1 VFSLEFCNFA
11 HINVFYAQNRNKQ
24 MATKQTHAFQT
35 EVSQLLH
42 LMIHS
47 LYSNKEIFLREL
59 VSNASDAVD
68 KLKFESLSNDA
79 LVEGKEELQ
88 IHVQVNKDAGTITIS
103 DNGIGMTQDEVMENI
118 GTIANSGTKK
128 FLQSLDE
135 KQAEDS
141 NLIGQFGVGFYSA
154 FIVADEVTLTTRK
167 AGDDKTDGT
176 VWSSAGKGEYSLE
189 TTTVEDFGTSVTL
202 HIKDDEKEFLDDY
215 RLRNII
221 SKYSDHITVPILM
234 VKASEEASDEIEY
247 ETVNKAN
254 AFWTQ
259 DKKDLKQ
266 EDYDEFY
273 KSLTYDF
280 EAPLTQLH
288 NRVEGNLDYTSLLFI
303 PSKAPF
309 DMWEPKR
316 KGGIKLYAKR
326 VFIMEDNENLMPM
339 YLRFI
344 KGVIDTA
351 DLSLNV
357 SREIL
362 QGNKVVDTIRKAS
375 VSRILKELEKMAKN
389 KPEKYAT
396 FWKEFGMVMKEG
408 VVEDFSN
415 KDKIAGLLR
424 FATTQSEGE
433 DQSVSLAD
441 YIERMGK
448 DQKDIYY
455 VTAET
460 YAAAKGSPHLEIFKQ
475 KDIEV
480 LLLSDRVDE
489 WMVNNFTEFEGK
501 NLKSIAKGDLE
512 NLDSVEEKKE
522 KEKAAKGF
530 KKTLTA
536 MQKILDNQVKEVKI
550 SNRLS
555 ESPSCLVADENEM
568 GGNMERIMASL
579 GQDVPETKPI
589 LEINPAHPLVKK
601 LKTKVDEDL
610 VNVLF
615 DQAVLS
621 EGGQLK
627 DPAEFVKRMNKLIN

>member
-1 VFSLEFCNFA
+1 
-11 HINVFYAQNRNKQ
+11 

-627 DPAEFVKRMNKLIN
+627 DP

>member
-1 VFSLEFCNFA
+1 
-11 HINVFYAQNRNKQ
+11 
-24 MATKQTHAFQT
+24 MTTKQTHSFQT

-68 KLKFESLSNDA
+68 KLKFESLSNDTI
-79 LVEGKEELQ
+79 VEGKEELQ
-88 IHVQVNKDAGTITIS
+88 VHIDVDKDAGTITIT
-103 DNGIGMTQDEVMENI
+103 DNGIGMTQEEVMANI

-141 NLIGQFGVGFYSA
+141 NLIGQFGVGFYAA
-154 FIVADEVTLTTRK
+154 FIVADEVVLTTRK
-167 AGDDKTDGT
+167 AGDDQANGT
-176 VWSSAGKGEYSLE
+176 IWTSKGEGEYSLE
-189 TTTVEDFGTSVTL
+189 TATVKDFGTKITL

-215 RLRNII
+215 RLRGII
-221 SKYSDHITVPILM
+221 SKYSDHITVPIM
-234 VKASEEASDEIEY
+234 MIKPAEEESDAIEY
-247 ETVNKAN
+247 EMVNKAN

-259 DKKDLKQ
+259 DKRDLKQ

-273 KSLTYDF
+273 KSLTFDF
-280 EAPLTQLH
+280 EAPLTQMH
-288 NRVEGNLDYTSLLFI
+288 NRVEGKLDYTSLLYI

-326 VFIMEDNENLMPM
+326 VFIMEDNEELMPM

-389 KPEKYAT
+389 KPEKYAD

-408 VVEDFSN
+408 VVEDPSN
-415 KDKIAGLLR
+415 KDKIASLLR
-424 FATTQSEGE
+424 FSTTKSNSEE
-433 DQSVSLAD
+433 QTVSLAD
-441 YIERMGK
+441 YVAGMSD

-460 YAAAKGSPHLEIFKQ
+460 YGAAKGSPHLEIFKQ

-512 NLDSVEEKKE
+512 DLDSKEEKKE
-522 KEKAAKGF
+522 KEKTAKGF
-530 KKTLTA
+530 KKTLEE
-536 MQKILDNQVKEVKI
+536 MQKILEAQVKEVKI

-579 GQDVPETKPI
+579 GQDVPESKPI
-589 LEINPAHPLVKK
+589 LEINPSHPLVEK
-601 LKTKVDEDL
+601 LKNKVDKDV

-615 DQAVLS
+615 DQAVLA

-627 DPAEFVKRMNKLIN
+627 DPAEFVKRMNKLIS

>member
-1 VFSLEFCNFA
+1 
-11 HINVFYAQNRNKQ
+11 
-24 MATKQTHAFQT
+24 MTTKQTHSFQT

-68 KLKFESLSNDA
+68 KLKFESLSNDK

-88 IHVQVNKDAGTITIS
+88 VHIDVDKEAGTITIT
-103 DNGIGMTQDEVMENI
+103 DNGIGMSETEVMENI

-128 FLQSLDE
+128 FLQNLDK

-141 NLIGQFGVGFYSA
+141 NLIGQFGVGFYAS
-154 FIVADEVTLTTRK
+154 FIVADEVVLTTRR
-167 AGDDKTDGT
+167 AGDDKENGT
-176 VWSSAGKGEYSLE
+176 IWTSKGEGEYSLE
-189 TTTVEDFGTSVTL
+189 TATVADFGTKITL

-215 RLRNII
+215 RLRGII
-221 SKYSDHITVPILM
+221 SKYSDHITVPIM
-234 VKASEEASDEIEY
+234 MIKPAEEDSDDAIEY
-247 ETVNKAN
+247 EMINKAN
-254 AFWTQ
+254 AFWMQ
-259 DKKDLKQ
+259 DKKELKQ

-280 EAPLTQLH
+280 AAPLAQLH
-288 NRVEGNLDYTSLLFI
+288 NRVEGKLDYTSLLFI

-326 VFIMEDNENLMPM
+326 VFIMEDNEELMPM

-362 QGNKVVDTIRKAS
+362 QGNQVVDTIRKAS

-389 KPEKYAT
+389 KPEKYAD

-408 VVEDFSN
+408 VVEDPAN
-415 KDKIAGLLR
+415 KDKIASLLR
-424 FATTQSEGE
+424 FSTTQSDNE

-441 YIERMGK
+441 YIGRMN
-448 DQKDIYY
+448 DEQKDIYY

-475 KDIEV
+475 KGIEV

-501 NLKSIAKGDLE
+501 NLKSIAKGDLQD
-512 NLDSVEEKKE
+512 LDSEEEKEE
-522 KEKAAKGF
+522 KEKTAEGYKD
-530 KKTLTA
+530 TLEK
-536 MQKILDNQVKEVKI
+536 MQTILEAQVKEVKI

-589 LEINPAHPLVKK
+589 LEINPTHPLVEK

>member
-1 VFSLEFCNFA
+1 
-11 HINVFYAQNRNKQ
+11 
-24 MATKQTHAFQT
+24 MTTKQTHSFQT

-79 LVEGKEELQ
+79 LVEGKEVLQ
-88 IHVQVNKDAGTITIS
+88 VHIDVDKDAGTITIT
-103 DNGIGMTQDEVMENI
+103 DNGIGMTETEVMENI

-128 FLQSLDE
+128 FLESLDE

-141 NLIGQFGVGFYSA
+141 NLIGQFGVGFYAA
-154 FIVADEVTLTTRK
+154 FIVADEVVLTTRK
-167 AGDDKTDGT
+167 AGDDKSNGT
-176 VWSSAGKGEYSLE
+176 IWTSKGEGEYSLE
-189 TTTVEDFGTSVTL
+189 TAAVEDFGTKITL
-202 HIKDDEKEFLDDY
+202 HIKKEEKEFLDDY
-215 RLRNII
+215 RLRGII
-221 SKYSDHITVPILM
+221 SKYSDHITVPIM
-234 VKASEEASDEIEY
+234 MIKPAEEDSDAIEY
-247 ETVNKAN
+247 AMVNKAN

-259 DKKDLKQ
+259 DKRSLKQ

-280 EAPLTQLH
+280 AAPLAQLH
-288 NRVEGNLDYTSLLFI
+288 NRVEGKLDYTSLLFI

-326 VFIMEDNENLMPM
+326 VFIMEDNEELMPM

-389 KPEKYAT
+389 KPEKYAD

-408 VVEDFSN
+408 VVEDPAN
-415 KDKIAGLLR
+415 KDKIASLLR
-424 FATTQSEGE
+424 FATTKTDSE
-433 DQSVSLAD
+433 DQIVSLAD
-441 YIERMGK
+441 YIARM
-448 DQKDIYY
+448 DAEQKDIYY

-460 YAAAKGSPHLEIFKQ
+460 FGAAKGSPHLEIFKE
-475 KDIEV
+475 KNIEV

-489 WMVNNFTEFEGK
+489 WMVSNFTEFEGK
-501 NLKSIAKGDLE
+501 TLKSIAKGDLQD
-512 NLDSVEEKKE
+512 LDSTEEKKE
-522 KEKAAKGF
+522 KEKTAKGF
-530 KKTLTA
+530 KKTLEE
-536 MQKILDNQVKEVKI
+536 MQKILENKVKEVKI

-589 LEINPAHPLVKK
+589 LEINPTHPLVKK
-601 LKTKVDEDL
+601 LKTKVDENL
-610 VNVLF
+610 VNILF

-627 DPAEFVKRMNKLIN
+627 DPAEFVKRMNKLIK

>member
-1 VFSLEFCNFA
+1 
-11 HINVFYAQNRNKQ
+11 
-24 MATKQTHAFQT
+24 MTTKQTHSFQT

-59 VSNASDAVD
+59 VSNASDAID
-68 KLKFESLSNDA
+68 KLKFESLSNDK
-79 LVEGKEELQ
+79 LVEGKEELTV
-88 IHVQVNKDAGTITIS
+88 HVEVDKDVGTITIS
-103 DNGIGMTQDEVMENI
+103 DNGIGMTEEEVMANI

-167 AGDDKTDGT
+167 AGDDKANGT
-176 VWSSAGKGEYSLE
+176 VWTSKGEGEYSLE
-189 TTTVEDFGTSVTL
+189 TKEVEDFGTSITL
-202 HIKDDEKEFLDDY
+202 HIKEDEKEFLDDY
-215 RLRNII
+215 RLRSII
-221 SKYSDHITVPILM
+221 SKYSDHITVPIM
-234 VKASEEASDEIEY
+234 MIKPSEEESDTIEY

-259 DKKDLKQ
+259 DKGSLKK
-266 EDYDEFY
+266 EDYNEFY

-280 EAPLTQLH
+280 EDPLIHMH
-288 NRVEGNLDYTSLLFI
+288 NKVEGNLDYTSLLYI

-326 VFIMEDNENLMPM
+326 VFIMEDNEELMPM
-339 YLRFI
+339 YMRFV

-362 QGNKVVDTIRKAS
+362 QGSKVVDTIRKAN
-375 VSRILKELEKMAKN
+375 VKRVLNTLEKLAKN
-389 KPEKYAT
+389 KPEEYAK

-408 VVEDFSN
+408 VVEDFAN

-424 FATTQSEGE
+424 FATTKSETE
-433 DQSVSLAD
+433 EQTVSLAD
-441 YIERMGK
+441 YVSRMSD

-460 YAAAKGSPHLEIFKQ
+460 YQAAKGSPHLEIFKQ

-489 WMVNNFTEFEGK
+489 WLVNNFTEFEGK
-501 NLKSIAKGDLE
+501 NLKSIAKG
-512 NLDSVEEKKE
+512 NLDDLDSKEEKKE

-530 KKTLTA
+530 KKTLKE
-536 MQKILDNQVKEVKI
+536 MQKILENQVKEVKV

-589 LEINPAHPLVKK
+589 LEINPTHPLVER
-601 LKTKVDEDL
+601 LKANVDDDL
-610 VNVLF
+610 VKVLF
-615 DQAVLS
+615 DQAVLA

-627 DPAEFVKRMNKLIN
+627 EPAEFVKRMNKLVG

>member
-1 VFSLEFCNFA
+1 
-11 HINVFYAQNRNKQ
+11 
-24 MATKQTHAFQT
+24 MTTKQTHAFQT

-59 VSNASDAVD
+59 VSNASDAID

-88 IHVQVNKDAGTITIS
+88 IHIDVDKDAGTITIS
-103 DNGIGMTQDEVMENI
+103 DNGIGMDEIEVIENI

-128 FLQSLDE
+128 FLQGLDD
-135 KQAEDS
+135 KQSQDS

-154 FIVADEVTLTTRK
+154 FIVADKVTLTTRK
-167 AGDDKTDGT
+167 AGDDKANGT
-176 VWSSAGKGEYSLE
+176 EWSSEGKGEYSLE
-189 TTTVEDFGTSVTL
+189 TVTVEDFGTSVTL
-202 HIKDDEKEFLDDY
+202 HIKKEEKEFLDDY

-221 SKYSDHITVPILM
+221 SKYSDHITVPITM
-234 VKASEEASDEIEY
+234 VKPSEEESDEIEF

-259 DKKDLKQ
+259 DKRNLKQ

-288 NRVEGNLDYTSLLFI
+288 NKVEGNLEYTSLLFI

-326 VFIMEDNENLMPM
+326 VFIMEDNEELMPL
-339 YLRFI
+339 YLRFV
-344 KGVIDTA
+344 KGIIDTA
-351 DLSLNV
+351 DLSLNI

-362 QGNKVVDTIRKAS
+362 QGSKVVDAIRKAS
-375 VSRILKELEKMAKN
+375 VKRILSALKKMAKN
-389 KPEKYAT
+389 KPEDYAK

-408 VVEDFSN
+408 VVEDFAN

-424 FATTQSEGE
+424 FASTKGNGE
-433 DQSVSLAD
+433 DQTVSLSD
-441 YIERMGK
+441 YIERMGD
-448 DQKDIYY
+448 DQKEIYF

-460 YAAAKGSPHLEIFKQ
+460 YAAAKGSPHLEIFKK

-480 LLLSDRVDE
+480 LLMSDRVDE
-489 WMVNNFTEFEGK
+489 WMVSNFTEFEGK
-501 NLKSIAKGDLE
+501 TLKSIAKGDLE
-512 NLDSVEEKKE
+512 DLDSKEEKKN
-522 KEKAAKGF
+522 KEKVAKGYA
-530 KKTLTA
+530 KVIKEVS
-536 MQKILDNQVKEVKI
+536 KILEAQVKEVKI

-568 GGNMERIMASL
+568 GGNMERIMKSF

-589 LEINPAHPLVKK
+589 LEINPTHPLVKK

-627 DPAEFVKRMNKLIN
+627 DPAEFVKRMNKLIG

>member
-1 VFSLEFCNFA
+1 
-11 HINVFYAQNRNKQ
+11 

-79 LVEGKEELQ
+79 LVEGKEELA
-88 IHVQVNKDAGTITIS
+88 IHVSVDKDAGTITIS

-128 FLQSLDE
+128 FLQGLDE

-154 FIVADEVTLTTRK
+154 FIVANEVTLTTRR
-167 AGDDKTDGT
+167 AGEDKTNGT
-176 VWSSAGKGEYSLE
+176 VWSSEGKGDYSLE
-189 TTTVEDFGTSVTL
+189 TTTVEDFGTSITL
-202 HIKDDEKEFLDDY
+202 HIKDEEKEFLDDY
-215 RLRNII
+215 RLRGII
-221 SKYSDHITVPILM
+221 SKYSDHITVPIM
-234 VKASEEASDEIEY
+234 MIKASEEESDTIEY

-259 DKKDLKQ
+259 DKKELKQ

-280 EAPLTQLH
+280 EAPLAQMH
-288 NRVEGNLDYTSLLFI
+288 NRVEGKLDYTSLLFI

-326 VFIMEDNENLMPM
+326 VFIMEDNEELMPM

-389 KPEKYAT
+389 KPEKYAS

-408 VVEDFSN
+408 VVEDHSN
-415 KDKIAGLLR
+415 KDKIASLLR
-424 FATTQSEGE
+424 FATTNSDGE
-433 DQSVSLAD
+433 DQTVSLAD

-489 WMVNNFTEFEGK
+489 WMVNNFNEFEGK

-512 NLDSVEEKKE
+512 GLDSKAEKKE

-530 KKTLTA
+530 KKTLKE
-536 MQKILDNQVKEVKI
+536 MQKILDSQVKEVKV
-550 SNRLS
+550 SSRLS

-589 LEINPAHPLVKK
+589 LEINPTHPLVEK
-601 LKTKVDEDL
+601 LKTKVDEDI
-610 VNVLF
+610 VRVLF
-615 DQAVLS
+615 DQAVLA

-627 DPAEFVKRMNKLIN
+627 DPAEFVKRMNKLIK

>member
-1 VFSLEFCNFA
+1 
-11 HINVFYAQNRNKQ
+11 
-24 MATKQTHAFQT
+24 MTTKQTHSFQT

-68 KLKFESLSNDA
+68 KLRFKSLSNDA
-79 LVEGKEELQ
+79 LIEGKEELQ
-88 IHVQVNKDAGTITIS
+88 VFIEVDKDAGTITIT
-103 DNGIGMTQDEVMENI
+103 DNGIGMTETEVMENI

-141 NLIGQFGVGFYSA
+141 NLIGQFGVGFYAS
-154 FIVADEVTLTTRK
+154 FIVADEVVLTTRK
-167 AGDDKTDGT
+167 AGDDKANGT
-176 VWSSAGKGEYSLE
+176 IWISKGEGEYSLE
-189 TTTVEDFGTSVTL
+189 TTTVEDFGTKITL
-202 HIKDDEKEFLDDY
+202 HIKDAEKEFLDDY
-215 RLRNII
+215 RLKGII
-221 SKYSDHITVPILM
+221 SKYSDHITVPIM
-234 VKASEEASDEIEY
+234 MIKPTEEDSDTVEY
-247 ETVNKAN
+247 EMVNKAN

-259 DKKDLKQ
+259 DKKELKQ
-266 EDYDEFY
+266 KDYDEFY
-273 KSLTYDF
+273 KSLTFDF

-288 NRVEGNLDYTSLLFI
+288 NRVEGKLDYTSLLFI

-326 VFIMEDNENLMPM
+326 VFIMEDNDELMPM
-339 YLRFI
+339 YLRFV

-375 VSRILKELEKMAKN
+375 VSRILKELDKMSKN

-408 VVEDFSN
+408 VVEDPSN
-415 KDKIAGLLR
+415 KDKIASLLR
-424 FATTQSEGE
+424 FATTKSEGE
-433 DQSVSLAD
+433 DQTTSLAE
-441 YIERMGK
+441 YIERMGE

-455 VTAET
+455 ITAET

-512 NLDSVEEKKE
+512 DLDSKEEKEE
-522 KEKAAKGF
+522 KEKTAEGYKE
-530 KKTLTA
+530 TLEK
-536 MQKILDNQVKEVKI
+536 MQKILESQVKEVKI

-568 GGNMERIMASL
+568 GGNMERI
-579 GQDVPETKPI
+579 
-589 LEINPAHPLVKK
+589 
-601 LKTKVDEDL
+601 
-610 VNVLF
+610 
-615 DQAVLS
+615 
-621 EGGQLK
+621 
-627 DPAEFVKRMNKLIN
+627 